1 MKKFFFNQKVKGLFR
16 KAVLLLGLLFL
27 VSAPAFSACKVT
39 KLYTSTHGNS
49 PTFPNH
55 MDNLFFFDQN
65 ALPISFTLEAMVY
78 CSKVATLT
86 FYPMDG
92 IGIGGYNADYTLRT
106 NTLLRDLNPSRVEGT
121 ITTTVTPLRENKTV
135 QSVSNFFTRHT
146 SYVGSTTF
154 YGDQDFRIRAHIP
167 ALMVYSAMSGN
178 GKEYETG
185 GMIFSLIDEDS
196 SADSVRLTVSAV
208 LRSIRDNVCL
218 RGAFKAT
225 VDRPT
230 VNFGSISKNE
240 VEAGK
245 IYREPFA
252 INVVKTNNNCK
263 APIMPRVVFNSG
275 TLYNDTM
282 VDLQNGLVLKL
293 KDEKNQEVKFGQ
305 ASGVGTISG
314 YNSQPL
320 NMKFNAEIQQSPSK
334 GPIKSG
340 DFSSVIIYTMEYY

>member
-1 MKKFFFNQKVKGLFR
+1 MKKIFFNQKIKDLFR
-16 KAVLLLGLLFL
+16 KVGLLLGLLLL
-27 VSAPAFSACKVT
+27 VSTPAFSACKI
-39 KLYTSTHGNS
+39 TSLRTNMFGQSSHLPNS
-49 PTFPNH
+49 
-55 MDNLFFFDQN
+55 MDNVISFDQN
-65 ALPISFTLEAMVY
+65 ALPISFTLEATAY
-78 CSKVATLT
+78 CSKVATIT
-86 FYPMDG
+86 FFPMDSAT
-92 IGIGGYNADYTLRT
+92 GYNATFTQLT
-106 NTLLRDLNPSRVEGT
+106 ETILRDLKPSRVEGT
-121 ITTTVTPLRENKTV
+121 ITTTITPLRENKTV

-146 SYVGSTTF
+146 SHAGSTTF
-154 YGDQDFRIRAHIP
+154 YGDQSFRIQAHIP
-167 ALMVYSAMSGN
+167 ALMLYSAISGN

-185 GMIFSLIDEDS
+185 GIIFSLSDEDS
-196 SADSVRLTVSAV
+196 IANSIRLTVTLLLQSM
-208 LRSIRDNVCL
+208 RENVCL

-225 VDRPT
+225 VDRPA
-230 VNFGSISKNE
+230 VNFGSISKSE

-275 TLYNDTM
+275 TLYSDTM

-293 KDEKNQEVKFGQ
+293 KDEKNREVKFGQ
-305 ASGVGTISG
+305 ASGDGTISG